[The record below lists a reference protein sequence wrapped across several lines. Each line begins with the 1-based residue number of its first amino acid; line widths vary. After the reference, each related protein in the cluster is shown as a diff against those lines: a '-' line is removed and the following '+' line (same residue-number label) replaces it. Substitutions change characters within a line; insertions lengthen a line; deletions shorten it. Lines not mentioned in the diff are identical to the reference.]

1 MKILYISRLFSGLE
15 TSFINQKWNP
25 TGVPTIFKMIEV
37 LDKNFKVNFIF
48 TVKDSGKDFKSNWEI
63 NKDVEFKI
71 DGLKNKVKILTGIK
85 YFSIFGKN
93 KFVIFLRELRQL
105 FIIYLK
111 ILSYKPNIIYIDNS
125 NILSASILTK
135 IFKKMYNYVDNG
147 CLSIYEKN
155 N

>member
-71 DGLKNKVKILTGIK
+71 DGLKNVVQSDPPCALFVNPNDIDDIANKITTLINSNNLRK
-85 YFSIFGKN
+85 ELGKN
-93 KFVIFLRELRQL
+93 AFLRSKH
-105 FIIYLK
+105 FIL
-111 ILSYKPNIIYIDNS
+111 
-125 NILSASILTK
+125 
-135 IFKKMYNYVDNG
+135 KKMLDNH
-147 CLSIYEKN
+147 LNLYKRLN
-155 N
+155 KTLN